1 MPLLLLRETSGWQS
15 HRDSGKQQEKN
26 KMRRIMRSG
35 VKGNFRKD
43 PPVVGLNS
51 CHANKWAIE
60 TAGYPLITAMEVIYA
75 NLFPCSL
82 AGQG

>member
-1 MPLLLLRETSGWQS
+1 MLLPREISRWQS
-15 HRDSGKQQEKN
+15 HHDGEKQQEKN
-26 KMRRIMRSG
+26 KMSRTMRPG

-43 PPVVGLNS
+43 PPVAGLNS
-51 CHANKWAIE
+51 CHANKWAID

-75 NLFPCSL
+75 NLFSCSL